1 MNTSVQPGRESAPSS
16 RWASGPA
23 IVGSLAAFTF
33 LLHLYADKNYGYFVD
48 ELYFIA
54 CSRHLAVGYVDLPPL
69 LPLLLRI
76 ERVFLGDG
84 LHAIRFLSA
93 VAAGVKVVFAGW
105 IARELGGRRFAQAL
119 AALCVLVAPLY
130 LGIDSY
136 ISMNSLEP
144 VFWMGCALLFV
155 RMVKTGNEKLWLWF
169 GVLAGIGL
177 NNKYS
182 MGFFGLGLV
191 VGLLLTRHR
200 RMLLHKWIWI
210 GGVIAFALI
219 LPNVIWQAQHH
230 FPFEQLMS
238 NIAQSHRN
246 VSLSY
251 WQFFKQQIE
260 AMLPLTFPV
269 WLAGLIFLFVDRE
282 RRRFAPLAW
291 TYLFVLVAMMTAPNG
306 RTYYVAPAYPMLFAA
321 GAVAI
326 DEWLARPRLA
336 WIKPVYALVLV
347 VFGAIV
353 APVMIPVL
361 SADTYIRYSKVT
373 HLQQP
378 RIENH
383 DLGPL
388 PQLYAD
394 QFGWEEMVQVVA
406 KAYDSL
412 PPEERA
418 RTAIVTSNYGQAGAI
433 DLFGK
438 KYGLPN
444 AISSHQNYYY
454 WADLNQPHDT
464 IIDVGEEYDHLAE
477 IFREVQ
483 PAGTVYHP
491 YSMPY
496 EHFTIYICRGLKYPL
511 KDVWRPNWD

>member
-1 MNTSVQPGRESAPSS
+1 MSQPSPSS
-16 RWASGPA
+16 RWTSGPA
-23 IVGSLAAFTF
+23 IVGYIAAFTF
-33 LLHLYADKNYGYFVD
+33 LLHVYADKNYGYFVD

-54 CSRHLAVGYVDLPPL
+54 CSKHLALGYVDMPPL
-69 LPLLLRI
+69 LPFVLRI
-76 ERVFLGDG
+76 ERTLFGDG

-93 VAAGVKVVFAGW
+93 VAAAINVVFAGW
-105 IARELGGRRFAQAL
+105 MAREFGGRRFAQVL

-144 VFWMGCALLFV
+144 LFWMGCALLFI
-155 RMVKTGNEKLWLWF
+155 RIVKTGNQKLWLWF
-169 GVLAGIGL
+169 GVLAGVGL

-191 VGLLLTRHR
+191 IGLLLTRHR
-200 RMLLHKWIWI
+200 RMFLQKWIWL

-219 LPNVIWQAQHH
+219 LPNLIWQAEHH
-230 FPFEQLMS
+230 FPFAQLMA
-238 NIAQSHRN
+238 NIARSHRN
-246 VSLSY
+246 VALAPG
-251 WQFFKQQIE
+251 QFVWQQIQ
-260 AMLPLTFPV
+260 AMLPLTFPI
-269 WLAGLIFLFVDRE
+269 WLAGLVYLFADRE
-282 RRRFAPLAW
+282 GRRFAPLAW
-291 TYLFVLVAMMTAPNG
+291 TYLFILFAMITAPNG

-321 GAVAI
+321 GAVAF
-326 DEWLARPRLA
+326 DLWLSRPRLA
-336 WIKPVYALVLV
+336 WIKPVYAVALVA
-347 VFGAIV
+347 FGAFV
-353 APVMIPVL
+353 APITLPIL
-361 SADTYIRYSKVT
+361 PTETYIRYSQAT

-388 PQLYAD
+388 PQFYAD
-394 QFGWEEMVQVVA
+394 MFGWEEMVQVVA
-406 KAYDSL
+406 RAYDSL
-412 PPEERA
+412 PPEERS

-444 AISSHQNYYY
+444 AISSHQNYFY
-454 WADLNQPHDT
+454 WADLNQPADA
-464 IIDVGEEYDHLAE
+464 IIDVGEDYDHLTA

-483 PAGTVYHP
+483 PAGQVYHP

-511 KDVWRPNWD
+511 KDVWRPHWD